1 MINTY
6 TKDDYMNKKY
16 KAGITLMLILTILIT
31 GCNKSAPENPEINVP
46 PSEEPGADEDTAPE
60 VDKIKV
66 MIEDMTLEEK
76 IGQLL
81 IVGLEGT
88 HISERDIAQ
97 MDTNKVGGFIL
108 FSRNIENKSQ
118 VIELLNSLKSNNNN
132 EIPLFLSVDE
142 EGGIVSRLKNIY
154 KNLPNAAVLGKM
166 DDEQLSFDYGE
177 VQGLKLKSL
186 GFNLNFAPVMDI
198 NSNPDN
204 PVIGNRAF
212 GSAPEVVLIHGRA
225 VSKGMEGQG
234 IIPAIKHFP
243 GHGDTKTDSHLSL
256 PVVDK
261 SYEEIMKMEL
271 VPFKE
276 MSDEAEM
283 IMIGH
288 LLFPKIDSEYPATMS
303 SNIINGILRED
314 FGYDRVIVTDDMTM
328 GAIVQNYSIEDAA
341 VKFLSAGGDIL
352 LVCHGEEN
360 PDIIIGR
367 IKEAIQSDE
376 LSMEDIEEKVY
387 RILTLKDKYN
397 ISDELMDSNDDFQL
411 DEKINKLINN
421 LK

>member
-1 MINTY
+1 MIMINTY

-16 KAGITLMLILTILIT
+16 KVSIGLMLILTILIT
-31 GCNKSAPENPEINVP
+31 GCNKSTPENPDPNVP
-46 PSEEPGADEDTAPE
+46 PGKVDEDDLSE

-66 MIEDMTLEEK
+66 MIEAMTLEEK

-88 HISERDIAQ
+88 NISQRDIDQ
-97 MDTNKVGGFIL
+97 MEINKVGGFIL

-118 VIELLNSLKSNNNN
+118 VIGLLNSLKSNNNN
-132 EIPLFLSVDE
+132 DIPLFLSVDE

-212 GSAPEVVLIHGRA
+212 GSVPDVVLRHGRA
-225 VSKGMEGQG
+225 VSKGMEAQG

-243 GHGDTKTDSHLSL
+243 GHGDTKTDSHISL
-256 PVVDK
+256 PIVDK
-261 SYEEIMKMEL
+261 DYGEIMQMEL

-276 MSDEAEM
+276 MSDEADM

-303 SNIINGILRED
+303 SNIINEILRED
-314 FGYDRVIVTDDMTM
+314 LGYDGVIVTDDITM

-360 PDIIIGR
+360 PDIIINR

-376 LSMEDIEEKVY
+376 LNMEDIEEKVY
-387 RILTLKDKYN
+387 RILTLKDKYH
-397 ISDELMDSNDDFQL
+397 ISDELIDTKDDFQL
-411 DEKINKLINN
+411 DEKINQLLNN